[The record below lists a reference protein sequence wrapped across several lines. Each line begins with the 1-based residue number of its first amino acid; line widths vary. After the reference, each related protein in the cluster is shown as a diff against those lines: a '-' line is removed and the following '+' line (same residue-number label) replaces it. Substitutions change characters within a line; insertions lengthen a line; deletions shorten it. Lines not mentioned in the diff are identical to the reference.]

1 MIKKNKGFTLIEL
14 LAVIVITGILTT
26 LIIPRISNMVLETRL
41 KIYLQDAKK
50 MISQVQYKMSS
61 NTVEIEKPEIGE
73 CIVFSLGYL
82 GSNELKTGPNDG
94 KYLQNNSF
102 VVVRNEEGNL
112 DYAVVLIEERTDGLY
127 QGVEFVTE
135 DILNATD
142 AVKHVRYFDSYDIRY
157 IDSDTEEHHSGV
169 RYLDTDYINE
179 QLARSGVGTIAWL
192 QEDSIARAYTVAGGE
207 AEIITDAASPKF
219 TAKVVSKES
228 SGTGI
233 LEATLTV
240 NATDE
245 DDALSSLMVC
255 SRISNEDDNKF
266 PSVKNTPDLCEPYG
280 DLNFYS
286 KDIDFRDYG
295 FSYDDNDTAYVYITV
310 TDPSGHTTKKL
321 REYNIHANDGPRIK
335 KMDLY
340 KLPSHTQNL
349 PVARLEVNIADDI
362 NATRELEVCF
372 DQDYISSNGVCT
384 GVYHEYD
391 YYFKGGNTYD
401 YTFLDIYGSPIVR
414 PDGSV
419 HNLTM
424 YVRDKEGKVSSKTV
438 EYNIYMNK
446 TPSVRNVKV
455 DQEPFVNSEGTDTG
469 YKTLKYNLTFDIID
483 DLSDDEHI
491 YIQVGNY
498 DPVTYAEFKK
508 DYISNIDSGLLYM
521 YQADGEYDGK
531 NREIVVRVWDQY
543 QDQYEGYSEKI
554 TLSNIYVNRPPNVR
568 GFAIRGAEK
577 ICMNGDFKNYCLI
590 SDNKDGAYKVR
601 ISLIVE
607 NQNGKTDS
615 SYESNVKI
623 CYSETKED
631 CVYSPTNTKFFRYSD
646 MRSRGLDRYEF
657 SEPADRYVDTNDVHF
672 IYLNVV
678 EPDNVGSNDIDYL
691 NSQPYVYTIYS
702 NKAPEYVSQKYSIEP
717 AGEDAMDD
725 VYINADKVKIVDDFD
740 AYKMSFCYRVVK
752 NTNIPEKDSPY
763 RCSSGMSIDQFRKE
777 FNGEKTYRF
786 FNYDGSR
793 ILSFK
798 GEFVESFF
806 RATDHKGLYSDT
818 GHVVYQFYDE
828 DAPKFF
834 NNYYPD
840 ISGVS
845 FTGSND
851 VEFSFK
857 VIDPNDTYT
866 VCIKQ
871 IEDEFTTCNDSD
883 YFGNPKNYG
892 QPFNSVANSSDAR
905 IIPAYSVK
913 YNGVRDFGWDEEYKL
928 SEEDAHRSFLV
939 SVKDSTGLTV
949 SKIIDYDVYRSCLT
963 DNFANENTQDI
974 VSMSN
979 GNNVGIS
986 PSSCSGKCYR
996 SLSGLDEGFEKLKTN
1011 SFEVKYTRV
1020 VTGNDIYDNSIACR
1034 RDTKITKD
1042 CSARE
1047 CFTTPRN
1054 ITNVTYIALQRENTG
1069 EAWTK
1074 ETGEKIVYKD
1084 DLICRD
1090 LINES
1095 IHDKD
1100 NDYSVDKHNL
1110 FSSLDVRCGD
1120 KNHYC
1125 STRASARCE
1134 THDESCRN
1142 RIIEKC
1148 NSIIDK
1154 ICLNDPS
1161 ETLEFK
1167 GENFDSVV
1175 NEEVEKLKNEMET
1188 ANATGDYNHHYGL
1201 IGFFVDVWNSFI
1213 DSLTGSQT
1221 PKIDRNEVERA
1232 VRENAV
1238 IKHCDS
1244 NSDEYEIT
1252 DTCIDNVPY
1261 CETLDL
1267 MGNWYETHSLTVQ
1280 VPKNPVNDDD
1290 GDDGDDEFI
1299 PGDSND
1305 DLTDEFTS
1313 GDISPD
1319 DDLTEEFTSGDEHGM
1334 PVVRPAVMAN
1344 SIKNQSCSYAER
1356 DNPECNETDCTSDS
1370 FGCDSSSLTSKFETI
1385 ALDDSSCS
1393 YDEMVNHTCRKSS
1406 LYGATPSAG
1415 ITDPTIPISDGGG
1428 DPTGTFDS
1436 VNTAV
1441 GTWHMKEKVEIPRNM
1456 YNKTFFVNWSND
1468 YNISDKF
1475 LHFSS
1480 YGIDSDASEGEVY
1493 YSLSSN
1499 SWFDPG
1505 CRTIHITGG
1514 KNATSKTL
1522 ISWLIANSE
1531 SVGGDSSEVEP
1542 EPEPEYVE
1550 VPNCPDFYRDENGD
1564 CLPLCGDNN
1573 NSDDILYKRCFP
1585 PNSEKYLDYSNRC
1598 QTRIYYKH
1606 NCEVTKTEEDE
1617 VLTCNGEYYAYRKLP
1632 FTRENVIILER
1643 DKSDVYCPE
1652 LILKYPEKFTYSASS
1667 YKKNYILFD
1676 PRLLDQYTDV
1686 EIKGVGKYG

>member
-102 VVVRNEEGNL
+102 VVVRNEEGKL

-179 QLARSGVGTIAWL
+179 QLARAGVGTIAWL
-192 QEDSIARAYTVAGGE
+192 EEDSIARAYTVAGGE

-245 DDALSSLMVC
+245 DDTLSSLMVC

-295 FSYDDNDTAYVYITV
+295 FSYDDNNTAYVYITV

-340 KLPSHTQNL
+340 KLPSHSQNL

-362 NATRELEVCF
+362 NVTRELEVCF

-401 YTFLDIYGSPIVR
+401 YTFLDIYGNPIVK

-424 YVRDKEGKVSSKTV
+424 YVRDREGKVSSKTV
-438 EYNIYMNK
+438 EYDIYMNK

-455 DQEPFVNSEGTDTG
+455 DQEPFINSEGTDTG
-469 YKTLKYNLTFDIID
+469 YKTLNYNLTFEIMD

-491 YIQVGNY
+491 YIQVGNN
-498 DPVTYAEFKK
+498 DPVTYAEFKN

-531 NREIVVRVWDQY
+531 NRDIVVRVWDQY
-543 QDQYEGYSEKI
+543 QDQYDGYSQTI
-554 TLSNIYVNRPPNVR
+554 TLTNIYVNRPPNVR

-577 ICMNGDFKNYCLI
+577 ICMNGEFNNYCLT

-601 ISLIVE
+601 LSLVVE
-607 NQNGKTDS
+607 NQNGDTDYT
-615 SYESNVKI
+615 YESNVKV

-631 CVYSPTNTKFFRYSD
+631 CVYSPTNTNFFSYSE

-678 EPDNVGSNDIDYL
+678 EPNNVGSNDIDYL
-691 NSQPYVYTIYS
+691 NSQPYVYTIYA

-717 AGEDAMDD
+717 SDEDAMDD

-740 AYKMSFCYRVVK
+740 AYKMSFCYRIVK
-752 NTNIPEKDSPY
+752 DTNIPEEDSPY

-777 FNGEKTYRF
+777 FNGEKPYKF

-798 GEFVESFF
+798 GEFVETFF
-806 RATDHKGLYSDT
+806 RATDQKGLSSDT
-818 GHVVYQFYDE
+818 AHTVYQFYNE

-834 NNYYPD
+834 NNFYPD
-840 ISGVS
+840 ISGAS

-883 YFGNPKNYG
+883 YYGNPKNDG
-892 QPFNSVANSSDAR
+892 QPFKSVANSIDAR

-913 YNGVRDFGWDEEYKL
+913 YNGVQDFGWDEEYKL

-949 SKIIDYDVYRSCLT
+949 SKTIDYDVYRSCLT
-963 DNFANENTQDI
+963 DNFADEKTQDI
-974 VSMSN
+974 VSMLN
-979 GNNVGIS
+979 NNNVGIS
-986 PSSCSGKCYR
+986 PSSCSGKCYS
-996 SLSGLDEGFEKLKTN
+996 SLSGLDEGFEKLKPN
-1011 SFEVKYTRV
+1011 SLKVKYTRV
-1020 VTGNDIYDNSIACR
+1020 VTGNDIFDNNIACR
-1034 RDTKITKD
+1034 RDTDITKD

-1047 CFTTPRN
+1047 CFTTPKN
-1054 ITNVTYIALQRENTG
+1054 VNVTYIALQRENTG
-1069 EAWTK
+1069 VEWTK
-1074 ETGEKIVYKD
+1074 KSGEKIEKIVYKD
-1084 DLICRD
+1084 DSICRD
-1090 LINES
+1090 LISES
-1095 IHDKD
+1095 IRDKD
-1100 NDYSVDKHNL
+1100 SGYNVDTHNL
-1110 FSSLDVRCGD
+1110 FSSLDVRCSD

-1125 STRASARCE
+1125 STRANVYCKSNE
-1134 THDESCRN
+1134 ESCRD

-1148 NSIIDK
+1148 KSIIDK
-1154 ICLNDPS
+1154 ICLNAPS

-1175 NEEVEKLKNEMET
+1175 NAEVEKLKNDLEV
-1188 ANATGDYNHHYGL
+1188 ADATGDHNHHYGL
-1201 IGFFVDVWNSFI
+1201 IDFLIDVYNAFI
-1213 DSLTGSQT
+1213 GNHDDSQT
-1221 PKIDRNEVERA
+1221 SKIDRNKVERSI
-1232 VRENAV
+1232 RENAV
-1238 IKHCDS
+1238 IKHCDLI
-1244 NSDEYEIT
+1244 SDEYQIT
-1252 DTCIDNVPY
+1252 GTCIDNVPY

-1267 MGNWYETHSLTVQ
+1267 MGDWYETHDLTVK
-1280 VPKNPVNDDD
+1280 VPKNSVND
-1290 GDDGDDEFI
+1290 GDDGDDELI
-1299 PGDSND
+1299 PDDSND
-1305 DLTDEFTS
+1305 DLTEES
-1313 GDISPD
+1313 ASEDISPDDSD
-1319 DDLTEEFTSGDEHGM
+1319 DDLTEESTSGDEHGL

-1356 DNPECNETDCTSDS
+1356 DNPECNETECTSDS

-1406 LYGATPSAG
+1406 LYGADPSAN
-1415 ITDPTIPISDGGG
+1415 GGG
-1428 DPTGTFDS
+1428 DSTGDFNS
-1436 VNTAV
+1436 VDTAV
-1441 GTWHMKEKVEIPRNM
+1441 GTWYMKEIVDIPVDM
-1456 YNKTFFVNWSND
+1456 YNKKYLINWSND
-1468 YNISDKF
+1468 YGISDKF
-1475 LHFSS
+1475 LQFSS
-1480 YGIDSDASEGEVY
+1480 YGIDSDASEGEVF

-1499 SWFDPG
+1499 SWFDPD
-1505 CRTIHITGG
+1505 CRIIHITGG
-1514 KNATSKTL
+1514 SDATDQTL
-1522 ISWLIANSE
+1522 ISWLTANSE
-1531 SVGGDSSEVEP
+1531 KVSADSSEVEP

-1564 CLPLCGDNN
+1564 CLPVCTSAN
-1573 NSDDILYKRCFP
+1573 NSDDILNKKCFP
-1585 PNSEKYLDYSNRC
+1585 PDRDGYMSFSSRC
-1598 QTRIYYKH
+1598 QTKIYYKH
-1606 NCEVTKTEEDE
+1606 NCEETKTDEDE

-1632 FTRENVIILER
+1632 YTRENVIILER

-1652 LILKYPEKFTYSASS
+1652 IILKYPEKFSYSSGN
-1667 YKKNYILFD
+1667 KKKYILFD
-1676 PRLLDQYTDV
+1676 PRLLEQYEDV
-1686 EIKGVGKYG
+1686 QIKGVGKYE